1 MCFCIHEYTRCTIVP
16 RLIQNKWLTD
26 KASIFNCVVGL
37 FNELFCWCC
46 SLEWCWWACN
56 TKVSGVFFSGGSATA
71 CFFSG
76 RVSECDEKDAR
87 LHARRLHGRILTSSI
102 FMRRHVLVERITAY
116 SLHGVLKSYRL
127 LWLFVSLLSLRCFGC
142 LVPCIRRQC
151 QI

>member
-1 MCFCIHEYTRCTIVP
+1 MP

-26 KASIFNCVVGL
+26 KASMFNCVVGL
-37 FNELFCWCC
+37 F
-46 SLEWCWWACN
+46 
-56 TKVSGVFFSGGSATA
+56 KSGVLWSGVDELSTPRFQVFFFSGGSATA

-142 LVPCIRRQC
+142 LVPCIRCQC